1 MNLNKNYYDV
11 ISKQSKSIATCLQTR
26 HDVYRTPAAQAK
38 AMKQGKSN
46 APLTDDLDSL
56 FYSEI
61 GVHNKTVLNELIEE
75 HMVLDDPTNLAAVIT
90 SFQ

>member
-1 MNLNKNYYDV
+1 
-11 ISKQSKSIATCLQTR
+11 
-26 HDVYRTPAAQAK
+26 
-38 AMKQGKSN
+38 MKQGKSN

>member
-1 MNLNKNYYDV
+1 
-11 ISKQSKSIATCLQTR
+11 
-26 HDVYRTPAAQAK
+26 
-38 AMKQGKSN
+38 MKQGKSN

-90 SFQ
+90 SFQEEIGCHVNQSCFEK